1 MASMMSA
8 HLSKDFFDLVKAIG
22 ESKSKQQE
30 DRIISD
36 EVQTLKKKMPEAK
49 ISRKKMKEFLVRL
62 IYVEMLGH
70 DAAFGYIR
78 AIERAAEC
86 RCAVVN
92 CR

>member
-49 ISRKKMKEFLVRL
+49 GMPTTL
-62 IYVEMLGH
+62 
-70 DAAFGYIR
+70 
-78 AIERAAEC
+78 
-86 RCAVVN
+86 
-92 CR
+92 